1 MFTSPIQSNLSASWT
16 SIKSL
21 WGSYIWLVHTKEKNV
36 ELEDTLTQLEGEVKL
51 LRELSQENNSLRK
64 LLEFK
69 LATGF
74 GGVVASVIGYD
85 PSGWLQTVTI
95 GKGRAHG
102 VEEKLPVIQ
111 TGAVIGQ
118 VSAASNESAHVL
130 LLTDRSSGVGAVVQ
144 RSRARGVV
152 FGTGGKRCR
161 FDYVGQDEDIVV
173 SDIVVTSGMDG
184 VFPKGIEIGKVT
196 RVRKNANQ
204 VFLDVDIAPTVDF
217 AHLESVFV
225 VTDDSEFIARTVAE
239 ELREKE
245 EQRLKELK
253 LKEGEDGG
261 QES

>member
-1 MFTSPIQSNLSASWT
+1 M
-16 SIKSL
+16 
-21 WGSYIWLVHTKEKNV
+21 
-36 ELEDTLTQLEGEVKL
+36 
-51 LRELSQENNSLRK
+51 
-64 LLEFK
+64 
-69 LATGF
+69 
-74 GGVVASVIGYD
+74 
-85 PSGWLQTVTI
+85 
-95 GKGRAHG
+95 
-102 VEEKLPVIQ
+102 
-111 TGAVIGQ
+111 
-118 VSAASNESAHVL
+118 L

-173 SDIVVTSGMDG
+173 GDIVVTSGMDG

-239 ELREKE
+239 ELRKKE
-245 EQRLKELK
+245 EERLKELK
-253 LKEGEDGG
+253 LKEDENGT